1 MCVCYNVCEFALT
14 CLLHLNF
21 LRQRTLNSLARK
33 FLSCHNRV
41 NSRTQR
47 RPLLRQTN
55 LSLKPR
61 RPMRVTGTSTQ
72 AVSVFVCFKFACYN
86 FVCAT
91 TWLRHQNKEQK
102 NISRLFAD
110 CTVVRMT
117 RATKNPSTTPN
128 RFNIP
133 ATLNFEFYYEM
144 QPTSRRTKRS
154 PQTTSEPNDVRAKR
168 ERRTLQQGNTHCH

>member
-91 TWLRHQNKEQK
+91 TWLRYQNKEQK
-102 NISRLFAD
+102 KYIAFVCWLYR
-110 CTVVRMT
+110 CTYDACNEEPVNDTKSLQYPGNTEFRILLWNAANQQTNEAVAANDQ
-117 RATKNPSTTPN
+117 RA
-128 RFNIP
+128 
-133 ATLNFEFYYEM
+133 
-144 QPTSRRTKRS
+144 
-154 PQTTSEPNDVRAKR
+154 
-168 ERRTLQQGNTHCH
+168 ERRTSQARAKNITAR